1 MSRRRFLRT
10 VVSSSFIL
18 FAMLCA
24 SSCASVSGN
33 SQRDKM
39 STYYEIDKQVEELL
53 AKMTLS
59 EKIGQMV
66 QINDFDGVISDEIRQ
81 KLREGK
87 IGSMLNEIV
96 PEANLEIQRIAS
108 EESRLGIPLIMARDV
123 IHGYRTIF
131 PIPLAQAATWDPNL
145 AQACARVAAKEA
157 SSAGFQWTFAPMMDI
172 ARDPRWGRIAEGFGE
187 DPYLGSCFAAAM
199 VHGFQGDDLSA
210 PDTIAACA
218 KHYVGYGAAEG
229 GRDYD
234 TTNIPENLL
243 RDVYLPPFKAAVD
256 AGVTTVM
263 SAFNEIN
270 GVPASG
276 NIHTLRD
283 ILKDEWG
290 FRGFVVSDWKATE
303 EMINHGFCEDMED
316 VAKKSI
322 IAGVD
327 MEMQST
333 AYSDYLEKLV
343 KEGTV
348 PQKLVDD
355 AARRI
360 LRVKFE
366 LGLFEKPYI
375 YSAKQPGKPGE
386 EALSLAKKTAT
397 ESMVLLKNEDAL
409 LPLSKDLKSIAIV
422 GPLAD
427 DPYEV
432 LGTWNRDGKIED
444 TVTPLKAIRDMVGNT
459 TQINYFAGLPYS
471 RSTDTSGFEKAV
483 ELAENSEVILFFAG
497 EESILSGE
505 AHSRAHLNLPGA
517 QDELITELSKTGKP
531 IVLVVLAGRPLT
543 IGDIAEKVDAV
554 LYAWHPG
561 TMTGPAI
568 ADLIFGIESPSGKL
582 PVTFPRTE
590 GQIPVYYN
598 HKNTGRPPQ
607 GKDLTMIDDIPLR
620 AYQSSLGDASR
631 YLDIGYKPL
640 YPFGYGLSYT
650 QFEYANLKLS
660 LNKVKLGDVIKVSVD
675 VTNAG
680 DMEAD
685 EVVQLYIR
693 DLVASLTQPV
703 KELKGFARIRLK
715 PKETKKVVLDLSTN
729 ILGFHNSEGKYIVE
743 PGKFNLWVGG
753 GSDSGLMTSF
763 EIVE

>member
-1 MSRRRFLRT
+1 
-10 VVSSSFIL
+10 
-18 FAMLCA
+18 
-24 SSCASVSGN
+24 
-33 SQRDKM
+33 
-39 STYYEIDKQVEELL
+39 
-53 AKMTLS
+53 
-59 EKIGQMV
+59 
-66 QINDFDGVISDEIRQ
+66 
-81 KLREGK
+81 
-87 IGSMLNEIV
+87 
-96 PEANLEIQRIAS
+96 
-108 EESRLGIPLIMARDV
+108 
-123 IHGYRTIF
+123 
-131 PIPLAQAATWDPNL
+131 
-145 AQACARVAAKEA
+145 
-157 SSAGFQWTFAPMMDI
+157 
-172 ARDPRWGRIAEGFGE
+172 
-187 DPYLGSCFAAAM
+187 
-199 VHGFQGDDLSA
+199 
-210 PDTIAACA
+210 
-218 KHYVGYGAAEG
+218 
-229 GRDYD
+229 
-234 TTNIPENLL
+234 
-243 RDVYLPPFKAAVD
+243 
-256 AGVTTVM
+256 M

-366 LGLFEKPYI
+366 LGLFEKPSI
-375 YSAKQPGKPGE
+375 YSAKVPGE
-386 EALSLAKKTAT
+386 PSGEALALAKKTAT

-409 LPLSKDLKSIAIV
+409 LPLSKDLKSIAIT

-554 LYAWHPG
+554 LSAWHPG

-743 PGKFNLWVGG
+743 PGKFNLWAGPSSV
-753 GSDSGLMTSF
+753 SGLMTSF

>member
-1 MSRRRFLRT
+1 
-10 VVSSSFIL
+10 
-18 FAMLCA
+18 
-24 SSCASVSGN
+24 
-33 SQRDKM
+33 M

-66 QINDFDGVISDEIRQ
+66 QINDFDGVISDELRQ

-366 LGLFEKPYI
+366 LGLFEKPSI
-375 YSAKQPGKPGE
+375 YSAKVPGE
-386 EALSLAKKTAT
+386 PSGEALSLAKKTAT

-409 LPLSKDLKSIAIV
+409 LPLSKDLKSIAIT

-685 EVVQLYIR
+685 EVIQLYIR

-743 PGKFNLWVGG
+743 PGKFNLWAGPSSV
-753 GSDSGLMTSF
+753 SGLMTSF